1 MLKSK
6 RIMAGGIVTSM
17 LLGAMPNQATA
28 NGTANTPG
36 AATPAAAAELVE
48 YRLAAWKTTH
58 ASGEQA
64 DKLVSTLKKLR
75 CEVKVGSH
83 GGHTDVT
90 YRCEKWQSLALKDH
104 KTAHQWES
112 WLNRYG
118 FETKHTH

>member
-6 RIMAGGIVTSM
+6 RIMAAWIVTSALM
-17 LLGAMPNQATA
+17 GALHTEATA
-28 NGTANTPG
+28 NGPALTPG
-36 AATPAAAAELVE
+36 TAVPAAAAELVE

-58 ASGEQA
+58 ANGDQA
-64 DKLVSTLKKLR
+64 EKLVSTLKKLR

-90 YRCEKWQSLALKDH
+90 YRCEKWQSLELKDH
-104 KTAHQWES
+104 KAAHQWES
-112 WLNRYG
+112 WLKRYG

>member
-6 RIMAGGIVTSM
+6 TILTALTFAAISM
-17 LLGAMPNQATA
+17 
-28 NGTANTPG
+28 GTMFAQ
-36 AATPAAAAELVE
+36 AAEPSVAVSEIVE

-58 ASGEQA
+58 AEGNQA
-64 DKLVSTLKKLR
+64 EKLIVTLKKLR

-83 GGHTDVT
+83 GGHTDVK

-112 WLNRYG
+112 WLKRYG